1 MAQASYLYTSLLE
14 GHSANLGSLA
24 ATNGLLKFTTT
35 GSVATAAVAV
45 ASTNVADNDYV
56 GGSAKLS
63 NIASLTPG
71 LGDLLVGTGD
81 GGFWDLLVSGPL
93 SGSVFVTLNS
103 GPTAL
108 PAWLEP
114 GTLNQV
120 LAVTSVVDG
129 HATLGWV
136 TPGAGVGSVTSVAV
150 SSSDLTVGGS
160 PITTAGTITLAL
172 NTVGIAKGGTGQTT
186 KTAAF
191 DALSPSTTLGDLI
204 LYNGTN
210 NVRLP
215 IGGAGR
221 VLTSNGTTAAWTV
234 PSTSGTVTSVAATST
249 DLTIGGS
256 PITTAGT
263 LTFTLNTVVPTKGGT
278 GLTTYTTGD
287 MLYSSATNVLSK
299 RAIGTSGQVLTVS
312 GGLPVW
318 ATPATSGT
326 VTSVATSTTTGILL
340 TGSPITASGTLGI
353 NLPGSG
359 GASAVVQ
366 GDILVGGAGAAYAA
380 LAKGAANTVMVS
392 NGTTAIWAGG
402 TATSGQALT
411 YNGTNVVWAS
421 LPGTGTVT
429 SVALASAVGTPITYS
444 GSPITGAGTITL
456 TLGTVLTSNGGT
468 GLTTFTAGDTVYY
481 ASGTALTKVAI
492 GAANTVMTSSGT
504 APQWVGGTASSGQ
517 VLTYNGSAVVWAA
530 PATVGTVTSV
540 GASSASGII
549 VAGSPI
555 TSSGTITFNLPG
567 TGLSSAV
574 VAGDLMLGGAGSYAG
589 LAIGTSGKVL
599 TSNGTTASW
608 ADPATSGTV
617 TSVAASSSDITI
629 GGSPITTAGT
639 ITLSLNTVVATKGGT
654 GQTTYTTGDTLYASA
669 SNTISKLGIGTEGQ
683 VMKVVSGIPA
693 WATDTT
699 TGTVTSVGV
708 SSSDLTVGGSPITSS
723 GTITLSLNTV
733 GIAKGGT
740 GQVTALAAF
749 NALSPLTTTGDLL
762 LFTGGNNTRLAIG
775 GNGTVLTSNGTT
787 AAWAAPATSGTVT
800 SVGVSSASGIIVA
813 SSPVTTSGTITVNLP
828 GTGTAS
834 AVVAGDLLL
843 GGAGSYAGLA
853 IGTSG
858 KILTSNGTTATWAS
872 APSAATPWTAVTG
885 TSQTLAITHGYI
897 ATNVGL
903 TTFTLPATAAVGD
916 TFYVVASTAAGW
928 SIVGGDVGQQIRFG
942 NQLSTANTGN
952 VASQAI
958 GDSVT
963 MVCIDATTP
972 GSEIFCIINA
982 VGNLTIN

>member
-81 GGFWDLLVSGPL
+81 GAFWDLLVSGPL

-114 GTLNQV
+114 GSLNQV

-160 PITTAGTITLAL
+160 PITTAGTITLTL
-172 NTVGIAKGGTGQTT
+172 NTVSIAKGGTGQTT

-429 SVALASAVGTPITYS
+429 SVALASAGGTPITYS

-468 GLTTFTAGDTVYY
+468 GLTSYTAGDTLYY
-481 ASGTALTKVAI
+481 ASSTALSKVAI
-492 GAANTVMTSSGT
+492 GAAHTIMASTGT
-504 APQWVGGTASSGQ
+504 APAWVGGTASSGQ
-517 VLTYNGSAVVWAA
+517 VLTYDGTNVVWAA
-530 PATVGTVTSV
+530 PATAGTVTSV

-549 VAGSPI
+549 IASSPV
-555 TSSGTITFNLPG
+555 TTSGTITFNLPG
-567 TGLSSAV
+567 TGGASAV
-574 VAGDLMLGGAGSYAG
+574 VAGDLLLGGAGSYAG
-589 LAIGTSGKVL
+589 LAIGTVGKVL
-599 TSNGTTASW
+599 TSNGTTATW
-608 ADPATSGTV
+608 AS
-617 TSVAASSSDITI
+617 
-629 GGSPITTAGT
+629 
-639 ITLSLNTVVATKGGT
+639 
-654 GQTTYTTGDTLYASA
+654 
-669 SNTISKLGIGTEGQ
+669 
-683 VMKVVSGIPA
+683 
-693 WATDTT
+693 
-699 TGTVTSVGV
+699 
-708 SSSDLTVGGSPITSS
+708 
-723 GTITLSLNTV
+723 
-733 GIAKGGT
+733 
-740 GQVTALAAF
+740 
-749 NALSPLTTTGDLL
+749 
-762 LFTGGNNTRLAIG
+762 
-775 GNGTVLTSNGTT
+775 
-787 AAWAAPATSGTVT
+787 PATSGTVT

-813 SSPVTTSGTITVNLP
+813 SSPVTTAGTITVNLP
-828 GTGTAS
+828 GTGAAS

-928 SIVGGDVGQQIRFG
+928 SIVGGASGQQIRFG